1 MDSGEFDRLQV
12 LESRFDLND
21 RRVWFGRAK
30 LMPDRILL
38 RGIGYQRRIMLAD
51 IVEVRWAADEL
62 VLVLSDGDEVDMTI
76 RSAALWKYELQARC
90 GLKDASK
97 AGILPDDAAV
107 KPRSPGLQSS
117 DSGLPPSPDQVV
129 VNVPVGDGQS
139 SPEPEVGRQQDE
151 KDDPAGKQTDMFH
164 QKESTYRIRGPFAD
178 DRPGRDPR
186 TGDPIN

>member
-1 MDSGEFDRLQV
+1 MDSGEMDRMQV

-30 LMPDRILL
+30 LLPDRMML

-62 VLVLSDGDEVDMTI
+62 VIVLRDGDEVDMTI

-90 GLKDASK
+90 GLKDASQ
-97 AGILPDDAAV
+97 ANVLPDAGPRTPKLSTSAAPV
-107 KPRSPGLQSS
+107 A
-117 DSGLPPSPDQVV
+117 PPSADQVV
-129 VNVPVGDGQS
+129 VNVPEGDGLAS
-139 SPEPEVGRQQDE
+139 SEPEVGQRPDAE
-151 KDDPAGKQTDMFH
+151 DKIPGSQTDMFLER
-164 QKESTYRIRGPFAD
+164 ESTYRIRGPFAD

-186 TGDPIN
+186 TGDPAN

>member
-38 RGIGYQRRIMLAD
+38 RGIGFQRRIMLQD

-62 VLVLSDGDEVDMTI
+62 VLVLSDGEEVDMTI

-90 GLKDASK
+90 GLKDAST
-97 AGILPDDAAV
+97 AAILPDAATA
-107 KPRSPGLQSS
+107 KPRATGGQRT
-117 DSGLPPSPDQVV
+117 DSGQPPSPDQVV

-139 SPEPEVGRQQDE
+139 TPEPEVGQQERDAAE
-151 KDDPAGKQTDMFH
+151 GKQTDMFH
-164 QKESTYRIRGPFAD
+164 PKESTYRIRGPFAD